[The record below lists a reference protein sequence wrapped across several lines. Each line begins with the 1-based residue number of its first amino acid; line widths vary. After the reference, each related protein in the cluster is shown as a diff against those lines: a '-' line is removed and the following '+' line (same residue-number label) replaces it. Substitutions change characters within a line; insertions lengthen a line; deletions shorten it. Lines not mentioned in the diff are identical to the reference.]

1 MVVIRYSSALV
12 FAAVIT
18 FSLFF
23 MMQYLIVSSNYPL
36 DDDVVGYIVDFV
48 QLEREEIV
56 QTKKPK
62 PKKPPPPET
71 PPPEPP
77 APKLDK
83 AKPNAD
89 IIEIAVVPVT
99 TDIEI
104 STSGFSLNTG
114 DSEYLP
120 LVKIQPIYPRRALA
134 RGIEGY
140 VILEFTVTRQGTV
153 KDIKV
158 VESDP
163 KTTIFHD
170 GAIKAARK
178 FKYKPRVVDGQA
190 IEVPGVQNKI
200 SFKIER

>member
-190 IEVPGVQNKI
+190 IEVSGVQNKI

>member
-12 FAAVIT
+12 FAAIIT

-36 DDDVVGYIVDFV
+36 DDDVAGYIVDFV
-48 QLEREEIV
+48 QLEHEEIV
-56 QTKKPK
+56 RTKKPK

-89 IIEIAVVPVT
+89 IVEITAVPVT
-99 TDIEI
+99 TNIEI
-104 STSGFSLNTG
+104 SASGFSLNTG

-140 VILEFTVTRQGTV
+140 VILEFTVTKQGTV
-153 KDIKV
+153 KDIKI
-158 VESDP
+158 VESDS
-163 KTTIFHD
+163 KTSIFHD
-170 GAIKAARK
+170 AAIKAAEK

-200 SFKIER
+200 TFKIEK

>member
-23 MMQYLIVSSNYPL
+23 IMQYLIVSSNNPL
-36 DDDVVGYIVDFV
+36 DDDVAGYIVDFV

-56 QTKKPK
+56 QTKKSK
-62 PKKPPPPET
+62 PKKPPPPES

-89 IIEIAVVPVT
+89 IIEIAAVPVT

-158 VESDP
+158 IKSDP

-170 GAIKAARK
+170 AAIKAAGK

-190 IEVPGVQNKI
+190 IEVPGVKNKI

>member
-1 MVVIRYSSALV
+1 MAVIRYSSALV
-12 FAAVIT
+12 FAAIIT

-23 MMQYLIVSSNYPL
+23 MMQYLILSSNYPV
-36 DDDVVGYIVDFV
+36 DDDVAGYIVDFV
-48 QLEREEIV
+48 QLEHEEIV
-56 QTKKPK
+56 RTKKPK

-89 IIEIAVVPVT
+89 IVEITAVPVT
-99 TDIEI
+99 TNIEI
-104 STSGFSLNTG
+104 SASGFSLNTG

-140 VILEFTVTRQGTV
+140 VILEFTVTKQGTV
-153 KDIKV
+153 KDIKI
-158 VESDP
+158 VESDS
-163 KTTIFHD
+163 KTSIFHD
-170 GAIKAARK
+170 AAIKAAEK

-190 IEVPGVQNKI
+190 IEVSGVQNKI
-200 SFKIER
+200 TFKLER

>member
-89 IIEIAVVPVT
+89 IIEIAAVPVT

>member
-1 MVVIRYSSALV
+1 MVVIRYSAALI

-23 MMQYLIVSSNYPL
+23 IMQYLIVSSNYPL
-36 DDDVVGYIVDFV
+36 DDDVAGYIVDFV

-56 QTKKPK
+56 QTKKTK

-71 PPPEPP
+71 PPPEPT

-89 IIEIAVVPVT
+89 IVEIAAVPVT
-99 TDIEI
+99 TNIEI

-120 LVKIQPIYPRRALA
+120 LVKIQPIYPRRALV

-140 VILEFTVTRQGTV
+140 VILEFTVTKQGTV
-153 KDIKV
+153 KDIKI
-158 VESDP
+158 VESNP
-163 KTTIFHD
+163 KTSIFHN
-170 GAIKAARK
+170 AALKAAEK

-190 IEVPGVQNKI
+190 IEVLGVQNKI
-200 SFKIER
+200 SFRIER

>member
-1 MVVIRYSSALV
+1 MVVIRYSAALI

-23 MMQYLIVSSNYPL
+23 IMQYLIVSSNYPL
-36 DDDVVGYIVDFV
+36 DDDVAGYIVDFV

-56 QTKKPK
+56 QTKKTK
-62 PKKPPPPET
+62 PKKPPPPEI
-71 PPPEPP
+71 PPPEPT

-89 IIEIAVVPVT
+89 IVEIAAVPVT

-120 LVKIQPIYPRRALA
+120 LVKIQPIYPRRALV

-140 VILEFTVTRQGTV
+140 VILEFTVTKQGTV
-153 KDIKV
+153 KDIKI
-158 VESDP
+158 VESNP
-163 KTTIFHD
+163 KTSIFHN
-170 GAIKAARK
+170 AALKAAEK

-190 IEVPGVQNKI
+190 IEVLGVQNKI
-200 SFKIER
+200 SFRIER